1 MSRDEDEGGTD
12 RARRNRLQWLGRPV
26 PLIGALFLVVLLGLW
41 VQRAPLA
48 ENLIE
53 RELAA
58 RDVHMRY
65 RLASVGLR
73 TQRIE
78 NIVLG
83 DPRRPDLTA
92 RWVEVDIAI
101 GGLSPV
107 IAGVRAGGVRM
118 RGRLHNGKLS
128 LGELDKFMGQG
139 AATTTVLPDI
149 DVALEDARA
158 SIATDYGPLGVNLSG
173 SGNLHD
179 AFVGRAVA
187 AMPDARVAQCGARRL
202 VADLRVAMRNGEP
215 RITGPLTA
223 QAIGCPATA
232 LALAMPRLDVD
243 FRLDKTL
250 SALNGGASIAAS
262 AVRAGGM
269 TLGLPS
275 GQLSA
280 KVDDSGVRGGW
291 TIAGRTL
298 AGRGVIAGQTMVQG
312 ALSRDNASHEP
323 GWRVEGRVTVRDMA
337 ASAGDPLR
345 GFSAAVSGTPA
356 SLLAD
361 KLAEAVRLASRD
373 NRLSASFVV
382 RTDVAG
388 GTAELSDLHFAS
400 ASGARVD
407 LPGGSRAA
415 LRWPDGAWSL
425 DGGVTL
431 GGGGLPRGSLLLA
444 ARPGGGFSGRL
455 DIAPYMAGSS
465 RLALAPVVFSEER
478 GGRSRF
484 STVLA
489 LDGPLADGAV
499 SGLVMPLS
507 GTVAA
512 NGTLLLN
519 DRCAPLRWR
528 SLRVSSLTLDPTALT
543 LCPRDGAMLRFA
555 DGRAA
560 GGIQGGRVALTGR
573 IGASPLILHAS
584 SIAAGVAET
593 SFNLRGVEARI
604 GKGESPVVLRAATL
618 DGAAHG
624 GALAGHFGQGSGRIG
639 TVPLD
644 LSDMAARWQ
653 FAKGRLDV
661 DGGLRVAD
669 TQKEARF
676 NPLRSEDAH
685 LALVGGKITATG
697 HLRHPVRANA
707 FARVDIAH
715 DLSTGSGNAAF
726 ALEGLRFGSQLQPDD
741 LTPIALGVVANVEGL
756 VEGGGNI
763 VWTSSVVRSTGH
775 FRTSGMNLAAAF
787 GPVSGLSTSLA
798 FTDLLGLET
807 GPGQIATIKSIN
819 PGIEVHDGRVSYQF
833 LRDRQVRIEGGEW
846 PFSGGR
852 LALLPTTLDFD
863 AKRARNL
870 VFRVTGLDAGAF
882 INTLDL
888 KNISATGTYDGL
900 LPMIFDASGGRIE
913 GGILVARQQGLEPLV
928 VENARTLTVPC
939 DPKLQAG
946 TLSYVGEVSNAELGT
961 FGRLAFDALKHLR
974 YKCLTILLDGAL
986 DGEFV
991 TQIAINGFNQGS
1003 AEGQKSAML
1012 RPFLGL
1018 PFIFNVKIQAP
1029 FRGLLN
1035 TYQSF
1040 VDPSTLIRNSLGP
1053 QYQSVLNNGLA
1064 VQPSDSDK

>member
-1 MSRDEDEGGTD
+1 LSRDEDEGGTD

-107 IAGVRAGGVRM
+107 IASVRAGGVRM

-202 VADLRVAMRNGEP
+202 VADLRIAMRNGEP

-298 AGRGVIAGQTMVQG
+298 AGRGVIAVQTMVQG

-431 GGGGLPRGSLLLA
+431 GGGGGLGSIPVFDDGAYNDERGYHYQWYHFAIRERIRKQNGNADNHVMWRGPVQAEA
-444 ARPGGGFSGRL
+444 AWAAFIKWVEAKKRPADLVDGCWMVDAAKKATFVAEPQTFSSKPDSKCNAAYPSSAFTRYVAGGPIDANILKCQLKPIDAS
-455 DIAPYMAGSS
+455 DYP
-465 RLALAPVVFSEER
+465 ALAPAELQRLKTIFP
-478 GGRSRF
+478 GGVCDYSK
-484 STVLA
+484 
-489 LDGPLADGAV
+489 P
-499 SGLVMPLS
+499 
-507 GTVAA
+507 
-512 NGTLLLN
+512 
-519 DRCAPLRWR
+519 
-528 SLRVSSLTLDPTALT
+528 
-543 LCPRDGAMLRFA
+543 
-555 DGRAA
+555 
-560 GGIQGGRVALTGR
+560 
-573 IGASPLILHAS
+573 
-584 SIAAGVAET
+584 GVNQT
-593 SFNLRGVEARI
+593 
-604 GKGESPVVLRAATL
+604 PVVPWA
-618 DGAAHG
+618 
-624 GALAGHFGQGSGRIG
+624 S
-639 TVPLD
+639 
-644 LSDMAARWQ
+644 
-653 FAKGRLDV
+653 
-661 DGGLRVAD
+661 
-669 TQKEARF
+669 
-676 NPLRSEDAH
+676 
-685 LALVGGKITATG
+685 
-697 HLRHPVRANA
+697 
-707 FARVDIAH
+707 
-715 DLSTGSGNAAF
+715 
-726 ALEGLRFGSQLQPDD
+726 
-741 LTPIALGVVANVEGL
+741 
-756 VEGGGNI
+756 
-763 VWTSSVVRSTGH
+763 
-775 FRTSGMNLAAAF
+775 F
-787 GPVSGLSTSLA
+787 GPA
-798 FTDLLGLET
+798 
-807 GPGQIATIKSIN
+807 PK
-819 PGIEVHDGRVSYQF
+819 
-833 LRDRQVRIEGGEW
+833 
-846 PFSGGR
+846 
-852 LALLPTTLDFD
+852 
-863 AKRARNL
+863 NL
-870 VFRVTGLDAGAF
+870 
-882 INTLDL
+882 
-888 KNISATGTYDGL
+888 
-900 LPMIFDASGGRIE
+900 IFD
-913 GGILVARQQGLEPLV
+913 LRQ
-928 VENARTLTVPC
+928 
-939 DPKLQAG
+939 
-946 TLSYVGEVSNAELGT
+946 
-961 FGRLAFDALKHLR
+961 H
-974 YKCLTILLDGAL
+974 
-986 DGEFV
+986 
-991 TQIAINGFNQGS
+991 
-1003 AEGQKSAML
+1003 
-1012 RPFLGL
+1012 
-1018 PFIFNVKIQAP
+1018 
-1029 FRGLLN
+1029 
-1035 TYQSF
+1035 
-1040 VDPSTLIRNSLGP
+1040 
-1053 QYQSVLNNGLA
+1053 
-1064 VQPSDSDK
+1064 QPSN